1 MIALQKWS
9 FSVGQVVMR
18 YSVVLFFIVFGLAK
32 FTPAEALSI
41 EPLLKHSPFL
51 FWLPAIA
58 DRQTASDVIGV
69 IEIAL
74 ALMVAARPFAPKVS
88 AIGSFGTAVALVTTL
103 SFLVTTPAIDP
114 ALASFIVK
122 DLTLL
127 GVMIWSGGEA
137 LGAVRSRTSAR
148 LALA

>member
-1 MIALQKWS
+1 MGVVQKWS
-9 FSVGQVVMR
+9 LLVGQAVMR
-18 YSVVLFFIVFGLAK
+18 YSVVLFFIVFGIAK
-32 FTPAEALSI
+32 FTPAEAASI
-41 EPLLKHSPFL
+41 EPLLKHSPLL
-51 FWLPAIA
+51 FWLPAIG
-58 DRQTASDVIGV
+58 DRQIASDAIGV
-69 IEIAL
+69 VEIAL
-74 ALMVAARPFAPKVS
+74 ALMVAARPFAPRVS

-137 LGAVRSRTSAR
+137 LGAVRARMPAR

>member
-9 FSVGQVVMR
+9 LLAGQIVMR
-18 YSVVLFFIVFGLAK
+18 YSVVLFFIVFGFAK
-32 FTPAEALSI
+32 FTAPEAAAI
-41 EPLLKHSPFL
+41 EPLLAHSPFL
-51 FWLPAIA
+51 FWLTAIA
-58 DRQTASDVIGV
+58 DRQGASDVIGV
-69 IEIAL
+69 VEIVL
-74 ALMVAARPFAPKVS
+74 ALMIAARPFAPRVS
-88 AIGSFGTAVALVTTL
+88 AVGSFGTAAALVTTL
-103 SFLVTTPAIDP
+103 SFLVTTPSINP

-137 LGAVRSRTSAR
+137 LGAMRTRMSR